1 MEFIELRCPN
11 CHRLA
16 MKIRVNGQNLL
27 GVIEHKCQGSKCKR
41 INTYILQDELNAYS
55 LKKSLKLISKKPNNR
70 HLQRLLS
77 LISIA
82 SSRTLKQ

>member
-16 MKIRVNGQNLL
+16 MKIRVNGQNLQ

-41 INTYILQDELNAYS
+41 INTYILQDEQNAYNLQNE
-55 LKKSLKLISKKPNNR
+55 LKAQ
-70 HLQRLLS
+70 LQK
-77 LISIA
+77 A
-82 SSRTLKQ
+82 E